1 MRTVLKQA
9 LDGLATLVVSPLAA
23 ISALE
28 KYALPGSEEGFH
40 FGAHLV
46 SLCPGL
52 PGVYVRRAFY
62 RLTLDGCAREC
73 YFAFGAVFTHRTV
86 TVERGVYLGTFA
98 LVGSAHLREGTS
110 VGSRA
115 SLLSGT
121 ELHEFKDGRWTG
133 YDVDKL
139 RQIRVGPHALI
150 GEGAIVMA
158 DVGSATLIAA
168 GAVVANAVP
177 DGVVMAGNPARFVR
191 RLERDVHE
199 PS

>member
-1 MRTVLKQA
+1 MRTFLKHA
-9 LDGLATLVVSPLAA
+9 LDGLAVVVVAPLAA

-40 FGAHLV
+40 FGAHMV
-46 SLCPGL
+46 SFCPGL
-52 PGVYVRRAFY
+52 PGVYLRRAFY
-62 RLTLDGCAREC
+62 RLTLDACAREC

-86 TVERGVYLGTFA
+86 VVERDVYLGTFA

-115 SLLSGT
+115 SLLSGID
-121 ELHEFKDGRWTG
+121 LHEFKNGRWTG
-133 YDVDKL
+133 YDGGKL

-150 GEGAIVMA
+150 GEGAIVMN
-158 DVGSATLIAA
+158 DIGSATLVAA
-168 GAVVANAVP
+168 GAVVASAVP

-191 RLERDVHE
+191 RLERDAHE
-199 PS
+199 AS